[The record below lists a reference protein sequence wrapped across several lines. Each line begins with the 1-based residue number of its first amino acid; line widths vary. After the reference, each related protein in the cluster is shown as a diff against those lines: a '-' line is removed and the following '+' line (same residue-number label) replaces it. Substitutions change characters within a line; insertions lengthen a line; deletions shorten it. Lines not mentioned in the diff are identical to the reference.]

1 MKDVQYNLNEQLL
14 TQDFISENEAEKIQ
28 LAKCKSI
35 AKNFVEL
42 ENGIAILSDLKN
54 NKSYIYAGKIAD
66 ELNNTAA
73 PSAPNWAIAS
83 TSTRSRATPS
93 P

>member
-54 NKSYIYAGKIAD
+54 NKSYI
-66 ELNNTAA
+66 
-73 PSAPNWAIAS
+73 
-83 TSTRSRATPS
+83 
-93 P
+93 